1 VWGKGGASARLFRNG
16 RKINMGGLPD
26 AGMNAAW
33 SIPAGLCTDNA
44 NLHLSSAKR
53 TSTMRVM
60 QKRNVSTV
68 LRALLDQHGIS
79 PTELHRRTGVPQS
92 TLSRILSGKIVDPS
106 DKHIS
111 KIAEYFAV
119 STDQLRGRAEVAP
132 AASGG
137 RDQLH
142 SELKDISLWD
152 DDTPVDDDEV
162 SVPFLR
168 EVELAAGSGRFVIEE
183 SERSSLRFGKRSLRH
198 NGVQFDQAKC
208 VTVRGNSMLPV
219 LRDGATVGVNAG
231 KSGIGDIIDGDLY
244 AINHNGQLR
253 VKQLYRLP
261 TGIRL
266 RSFNRDEHPDEDYS
280 FQEMQ
285 EEQIVI
291 LGHVFWWGMYAR

>member
-1 VWGKGGASARLFRNG
+1 
-16 RKINMGGLPD
+16 MP
-26 AGMNAAW
+26 
-33 SIPAGLCTDNA
+33 
-44 NLHLSSAKR
+44 
-53 TSTMRVM
+53 VM

-68 LRALLDQHGIS
+68 LRELLDRDRIS

-119 STDQLRGRAEVAP
+119 STDQLRGRVDVAAT
-132 AASGG
+132 AANAG

-162 SVPFLR
+162 SIPFLR

-183 SERSSLRFGKRSLRH
+183 SEKASLRFGKRSLRH

-231 KSGIGDIIDGDLY
+231 KSGIGDIVDGDLY

-266 RSFNRDEHPDEDYS
+266 RSFNRDEHPDEDYT
-280 FQEMQ
+280 FQEIQ

>member
-1 VWGKGGASARLFRNG
+1 
-16 RKINMGGLPD
+16 MP
-26 AGMNAAW
+26 
-33 SIPAGLCTDNA
+33 
-44 NLHLSSAKR
+44 
-53 TSTMRVM
+53 VM

-119 STDQLRGRAEVAP
+119 STDQLRGRADVA
-132 AASGG
+132 ATANAG

-231 KSGIGDIIDGDLY
+231 KCGIGDIIDGDLY

-266 RSFNRDEHPDEDYS
+266 RSFNRDEHPDEDYT
-280 FQEMQ
+280 FQEVQ

>member
-1 VWGKGGASARLFRNG
+1 MKSALRRLQTGVQNAET
-16 RKINMGGLPD
+16 LPLIQRD
-26 AGMNAAW
+26 
-33 SIPAGLCTDNA
+33 LCIKYA
-44 NLHLSSAKR
+44 NWHLPSCKTPGTIA
-53 TSTMRVM
+53 VM
-60 QKRNVSTV
+60 QKRNVSIV
-68 LRALLDQHGIS
+68 LRELLDRDRIS

-111 KIAEYFAV
+111 RIAEYFGV
-119 STDQLRGRAEVAP
+119 STDQLRGRVAVG
-132 AASGG
+132 AARDGG
-137 RDQLH
+137 RDPMH

-152 DDTPVDDDEV
+152 DDTPINDDEV
-162 SVPFLR
+162 SIPFLR

-183 SERSSLRFGKRSLRH
+183 SEKASLRFGKRSLRH

-231 KSGIGDIIDGDLY
+231 KSGIGDIVDGDLY

-261 TGIRL
+261 SGIRL

-280 FQEMQ
+280 FQEIQ
-285 EEQIVI
+285 DEQISI

>member
-1 VWGKGGASARLFRNG
+1 
-16 RKINMGGLPD
+16 
-26 AGMNAAW
+26 
-33 SIPAGLCTDNA
+33 
-44 NLHLSSAKR
+44 
-53 TSTMRVM
+53 MRIM

-68 LRALLDQHGIS
+68 LRELLDRNGIS

-111 KIAEYFAV
+111 RVAEYFRV
-119 STDQLRGRAEVAP
+119 STDQLRGRVDVAP
-132 AASGG
+132 AKGAA
-137 RDQLH
+137 RD
-142 SELKDISLWD
+142 ELQDISLWD
-152 DDTPVDDDEV
+152 DDTPIDDDEV
-162 SVPFLR
+162 SIPFLR

-183 SERSSLRFGKRSLRH
+183 SEKASLRFGKRSLRH

-231 KSGIGDIIDGDLY
+231 KCGIGDIVDGDLY

-280 FQEMQ
+280 FQEIQ
-285 EEQIVI
+285 EEQIAI

>member
-1 VWGKGGASARLFRNG
+1 MHDLCAIYAIWHLFSETR
-16 RKINMGGLPD
+16 
-26 AGMNAAW
+26 
-33 SIPAGLCTDNA
+33 
-44 NLHLSSAKR
+44 SS
-53 TSTMRVM
+53 TIRVM

-111 KIAEYFAV
+111 KIAEYFGV
-119 STDQLRGRAEVAP
+119 STDQLRGRAVAP
-132 AASGG
+132 AAGVG
-137 RDQLH
+137 RGELH

-231 KSGIGDIIDGDLY
+231 KCGIGDIVDGDLY

-261 TGIRL
+261 SGIRL
-266 RSFNRDEHPDEDYS
+266 RSFNRDEHPDEDYT
-280 FQEMQ
+280 FQEIQ

>member
-1 VWGKGGASARLFRNG
+1 
-16 RKINMGGLPD
+16 
-26 AGMNAAW
+26 
-33 SIPAGLCTDNA
+33 
-44 NLHLSSAKR
+44 
-53 TSTMRVM
+53 M
-60 QKRNVSTV
+60 QKRNVSIV
-68 LRALLDQHGIS
+68 LRELLDRDGIS

-111 KIAEYFAV
+111 RIAEYFQV
-119 STDQLRGRAEVAP
+119 STDQLRGRAAIASARSM
-132 AASGG
+132 AAH
-137 RDQLH
+137 DDPH
-142 SELKDISLWD
+142 SQLKDISLWD

-231 KSGIGDIIDGDLY
+231 KCGIGDIVDGDLY

-261 TGIRL
+261 SGIRL

-280 FQEMQ
+280 FQDMQ

>member
-1 VWGKGGASARLFRNG
+1 MR
-16 RKINMGGLPD
+16 
-26 AGMNAAW
+26 GM
-33 SIPAGLCTDNA
+33 
-44 NLHLSSAKR
+44 H
-53 TSTMRVM
+53 
-60 QKRNVSTV
+60 KRNVSTV
-68 LRALLDQHGIS
+68 LRALLDRHGIS

-111 KIAEYFAV
+111 KIAEYFCV
-119 STDQLRGRAEVAP
+119 STDQLRGRADVVP
-132 AASGG
+132 AANAG
-137 RDQLH
+137 RAPVH

-231 KSGIGDIIDGDLY
+231 KCGIGDIVDGDLY

-266 RSFNRDEHPDEDYS
+266 RSFNRDEHPDEDYT
-280 FQEMQ
+280 FQEVQ
-285 EEQIVI
+285 EEPIVI

>member
-1 VWGKGGASARLFRNG
+1 
-16 RKINMGGLPD
+16 
-26 AGMNAAW
+26 
-33 SIPAGLCTDNA
+33 
-44 NLHLSSAKR
+44 
-53 TSTMRVM
+53 MRVM
-60 QKRNVSTV
+60 QKRNVSSV

-119 STDQLRGRAEVAP
+119 STDQLRGRADVAP
-132 AASGG
+132 SAGAA
-137 RDQLH
+137 RDDVH
-142 SELKDISLWD
+142 AELKDIMLWD

-231 KSGIGDIIDGDLY
+231 KSSIGDIIDGDLY

-280 FQEMQ
+280 FQEIQ

>member
-1 VWGKGGASARLFRNG
+1 
-16 RKINMGGLPD
+16 MGGPPD
-26 AGMNAAW
+26 AGMKAAGYISAVYALNMRI
-33 SIPAGLCTDNA
+33 SICLRKKIKHYARYAKTQCFYRLK
-44 NLHLSSAKR
+44 SAAR
-53 TSTMRVM
+53 SARD
-60 QKRNVSTV
+60 
-68 LRALLDQHGIS
+68 L

-119 STDQLRGRAEVAP
+119 STDQLRGRADVAP
-132 AASGG
+132 AANSG
-137 RDQLH
+137 RDELH

-231 KSGIGDIIDGDLY
+231 KCGIGDIVDGDLY

-266 RSFNRDEHPDEDYS
+266 RSFNRDEHPDEDYT
-280 FQEMQ
+280 FQEIQ